1 MMLDSEKWLIAF
13 IFGIVMVVMYSWSR
27 FDEPSY
33 DSQSEY
39 FSRYKPKFSTSYAR
53 YARAKWAYV
62 GAMIFIY
69 TVFSLVPELFNA
81 FANFGAAGDR
91 PKTTEGVAP
100 LAVAAPLAIALGL
113 VSLQAIPGL
122 KELERRIRGFLH
134 SVARI
139 PDCVRRTVA
148 QMRSSPF
155 TFEPDAYQCQTKKLV
170 SRLNIKN
177 QQPAGLTKL
186 TDEDEIL
193 HTWYCVGCVLVAL
206 SERRR
211 DSVGI
216 DPIFF
221 AYYKDELDSISAK
234 HVALAELVREH
245 LSECLRGNTPAD
257 LGTLSEI
264 RDLRDRLY
272 TFVACGVHSTVKDE
286 DDGLDMVKRLGFRLT
301 GEPPKEASNFFGQLA
316 GLSFIS
322 LTMLSIFTGCL
333 TWMFSEYVAQWVG
346 RVWIQGLPV
355 PTDTLGYFIWSW
367 TTAAFYFT
375 AIFGALAIRKS
386 KIAQR
391 EWFDINNLRRE
402 RPLIRYITPILVG
415 TAFGSFTL
423 SIIAVM
429 RGPGFNASFGD
440 AGVAIELLLPWFPL
454 AMVMASIVVVLS
466 DGQLKDDRFWPNTI
480 VRSTVGAL
488 IMAVTGS
495 LMSSLVIYR
504 SLVEFAAGKQLELTH
519 EVLQTGNYTSV
530 FIGILIGLF
539 AFVLCVIAQYAER
552 YVTRARLSAVKH
564 IYLITGQ
571 GPEFSIFLDK
581 SGEASLFAVNSD
593 VSDSEA
599 VSRRGQWQLFPEGA
613 AMKWSAASGE
623 GHCKVGDFGLIHRY
637 GDSVI
642 YEGYLGQ
649 FSARKRPVF
658 DAQADVWNDDDNVP
672 FRRPREAGQING
684 ALVPA
689 GARPDLMQAVA
700 VRSVAEEMRS

>member
-1 MMLDSEKWLIAF
+1 MTLDSPEKWTIAF
-13 IFGIVMVVMYSWSR
+13 VFGLVTVVMYSWSR

-39 FSRYKPKFSTSYAR
+39 FSRYKPRFATSYAR

-62 GAMIFIY
+62 GAMILVY
-69 TVFSLVPELFNA
+69 VVFSLVPELFNT
-81 FANFGAAGDR
+81 FVNIGAAGDR
-91 PKTTEGVAP
+91 PKTTEG
-100 LAVAAPLAIALGL
+100 LAPLAIALGL
-113 VSLQAIPGL
+113 VTLQAIPGL

-134 SVARI
+134 SLARI

-155 TFEPDAYQCQTKKLV
+155 TFEPSAFECQTRKLV
-170 SRLNIKN
+170 SRLDIKN
-177 QQPAGLTKL
+177 QQPVGLTKL
-186 TDEDEIL
+186 TDDDEIL
-193 HTWYCVGCVLVAL
+193 HTWYCVGCVLGAL

-221 AYYKDELDSISAK
+221 AYYRDQLDGISAK
-234 HVALAELVREH
+234 HVALVDLVSGH

-286 DDGLDMVKRLGFRLT
+286 ADSLDMVKRLGFCLT
-301 GEPPKEASNFFGQLA
+301 DEPPKEVLNFFGPLA

-322 LTMLSIFTGCL
+322 LAMLSIFTGCL
-333 TWMFSEYVAQWVG
+333 TWVFSEHVSLWVG

-355 PTDTLGYFIWSW
+355 PTDILGYFTWSW

-386 KIAQR
+386 KIARR
-391 EWFDINNLRRE
+391 EWFDINNLHRE

-415 TAFGSFTL
+415 TALGSFTL
-423 SIIAVM
+423 SIIAVIG
-429 RGPGFNASFGD
+429 GPGFKASFGE
-440 AGVAIELLLPWFPL
+440 AGVAIALLLPWFPL

-466 DGQLKDDRFWPNTI
+466 DGQLKDDRFWPSAVAHSI
-480 VRSTVGAL
+480 VGAL
-488 IMAVTGS
+488 IMTVTGY
-495 LMSSLVIYR
+495 LMSRLVISR
-504 SLVEFAAGKQLELTH
+504 SLVDFAAGRQLELTD
-519 EVLQTGNYTSV
+519 EVLRIGNYTSL

-539 AFVLCVIAQYAER
+539 AFVLCVIAQIAER

-564 IYLITGQ
+564 VDLITGQ

-581 SGEASLFAVNSD
+581 SGEASLFAANSD
-593 VSDSEA
+593 VSNNEA
-599 VSRRGQWQLFPEGA
+599 VSRRGQWQLFPEGT
-613 AMKWSAASGE
+613 AMKWSAGSGE
-623 GHCKVGDFGLIHRY
+623 GHSKVGDFGLIRRY

-649 FSARKRPVF
+649 FSAKKKPVF
-658 DAQADVWNDDDNVP
+658 DAQADVSNDDDGVP
-672 FRRPREAGQING
+672 VRRFRKAGQMNG
-684 ALVPA
+684 ALA
-689 GARPDLMQAVA
+689 AASSQPDLMQAVV